1 MKKFIVLLVGM
12 AFCAGC
18 HIPYPA
24 TGVRPQQVVE
34 TWEEICTVEKNP
46 LPGKVSK
53 KTHCRW
59 VRTR

>member
-1 MKKFIVLLVGM
+1 LVGI

-24 TGVRPQQVVE
+24 IGVRPQQVVE

-46 LPGKVSK
+46 LPEKIST